1 MPKFE
6 TLDSTALNEAIRSSF
21 NEKEFRN
28 HSFDKDCSDMIL
40 RTSMEK
46 LSMKNLIPQAEY
58 ILRDMLEENL
68 TSSEAVAF
76 FLHALTERKRQNYC
90 MMQLQ
95 LARFPS
101 NCSIESFDFSRVNE
115 KIGRVF
121 RELEKGDW
129 IERHN
134 NLYLYGNPGMGK
146 THLAIA
152 LGRRAICK
160 WIQHTLRVSR
170 GFLPKDA
177 GRSTQRSVGE
187 GPEALYPSE
196 PVGFG

>member
-21 NEKEFRN
+21 TEKEFRN

-46 LSMKNLIPQAEY
+46 LSMKTLSCKPSTFW
-58 ILRDMLEENL
+58 DMLEENL

-115 KIGRVF
+115 KLDEYF
-121 RELEKGDW
+121 
-129 IERHN
+129 
-134 NLYLYGNPGMGK
+134 
-146 THLAIA
+146 
-152 LGRRAICK
+152 
-160 WIQHTLRVSR
+160 VS
-170 GFLPKDA
+170 
-177 GRSTQRSVGE
+177 
-187 GPEALYPSE
+187 
-196 PVGFG
+196 

>member
-21 NEKEFRN
+21 TEKEFRN

-58 ILRDMLEENL
+58 ILP
-68 TSSEAVAF
+68 SSEAVAF

-121 RELEKGDW
+121 RELEK
-129 IERHN
+129 
-134 NLYLYGNPGMGK
+134 
-146 THLAIA
+146 
-152 LGRRAICK
+152 RR
-160 WIQHTLRVSR
+160 L
-170 GFLPKDA
+170 D
-177 GRSTQRSVGE
+177 
-187 GPEALYPSE
+187 
-196 PVGFG
+196 